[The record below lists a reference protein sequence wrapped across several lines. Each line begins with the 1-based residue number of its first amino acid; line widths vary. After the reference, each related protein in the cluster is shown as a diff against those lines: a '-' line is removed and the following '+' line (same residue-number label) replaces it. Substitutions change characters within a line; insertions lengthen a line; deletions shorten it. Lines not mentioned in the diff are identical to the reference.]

1 VVISMVVGGGRV
13 DIAAGKPQRH
23 PTQKDPVAA
32 VAAPLVL
39 VCRVLIGGKGIVY
52 IYVYGIKV

>member
-1 VVISMVVGGGRV
+1 MVVGGGRV